1 MNQITQRNA
10 LTPLVAA
17 FLLAGLCGLPE
28 GSAFAQSPGPVAT
41 HQAAQV
47 KLPTAAPAITIPEAM
62 RANLKTQSVPI
73 QFSQNLPITQGM
85 VTISAAAS
93 NQASSQVSAPT
104 DGQIIGNLPQLGQ
117 TVQAGQTLFEL
128 ASAGLADL
136 QAQWS
141 MAQAKAALAQQSL
154 SRDQSLFADGLIAK
168 KRLEETRSMAQSAAA
183 ELTAAT
189 ARLKVAGVTAS
200 NKNATNNL
208 AVRAPITGVITQRKI
223 MPGERVMAGQSLLEI
238 TASADQWWLMA
249 VAPAKAPTAGQQ
261 AELKISGCPEPAPV
275 RLIDLTVEPMSQLVT
290 LRAEPTV
297 PCAGLRPGQMTNASL
312 WVQQVEPVIALPIA
326 AITELNNLQQVFVQR
341 GDQYFL
347 VPVRLRGEFDG
358 LAYVSGDFQPQDRV
372 VTNGMSRLKALA
384 LGMGG
389 E

>member
-1 MNQITQRNA
+1 MNQTTQRNA
-10 LTPLVAA
+10 LPPLVAA
-17 FLLAGLCGLPE
+17 FLFAGLCGLPE
-28 GSAFAQSPGPVAT
+28 RSAFAQSPEPVAT
-41 HQAAQV
+41 NQAAQV
-47 KLPTAAPAITIPEAM
+47 KLPTAITIPEAM

-141 MAQAKAALAQQSL
+141 MAQAKASLAQQSL

-200 NKNATNNL
+200 NKNATSNL

-223 MPGERVMAGQSLLEI
+223 MPGERVMAGQALLEI
-238 TASADQWWLMA
+238 TASGDQWWLMA
-249 VAPAKAPTAGQQ
+249 VAPAKVPTAGQQ

-275 RLIDLTVEPMSQLVT
+275 RLIDLTVDPMSQLMT
-290 LRAEPTV
+290 LRAESKV
-297 PCAGLRPGQMTNASL
+297 ACASLRPGQMTNASL

-326 AITELNNLQQVFVQR
+326 AITELDNRPQVFVQR
-341 GDQYFL
+341 GEQYFL
-347 VPVRLRGEFDG
+347 VPVQLRGELNG
-358 LAYVSGDFQPQDRV
+358 MAYVSGDFQTHDQV
-372 VTNGMSRLKALA
+372 VTDGMSRLKALA
-384 LGMGG
+384 LGMGS